1 MPVYPPNH
9 RPEGLCHENPSHHL
23 SSPYHHG
30 RRSARSPLHD
40 AAREGDVEAIQR
52 LLAAGADPNAKA
64 AYLGDTPLH
73 TAALMGHADAIAAL
87 LKGGADPNAN
97 AANDAD
103 GDTPL
108 HWAVGEGHAEVI
120 HILEKASE

>member
-1 MPVYPPNH
+1 MKTLLTTCLALIIMAGAAH
-9 RPEGLCHENPSHHL
+9 
-23 SSPYHHG
+23 
-30 RRSARSPLHD
+30 AAPLHD

-108 HWAVGEGHAEVI
+108 HWAVGEGHAEVV